1 MSNLSMND
9 LFSVRDQVIIITGA
23 GGALAGATARHLAT
37 QGATTVLLGRNL
49 EKLETVAASIRSVT
63 PGAATLPLSADV
75 LDRAALESVRL
86 RVLAE
91 YGRID
96 ALING
101 AGGNMPGATIPPGK
115 NFFDLDPVAFREVL
129 DLNLTGTVL
138 PTLVF
143 AEPMSAVGRGV
154 IVNFSSVSA
163 VRALTRVIGYSA
175 AKSGV
180 ENFTRWLAVDLAKKT
195 SGGIRVNAVMPGFF
209 LGDQNRSLLTNDD
222 GLLTAR
228 GETIIAQTPFGRF
241 GKAAELN
248 GAVQYLLSPASSFV
262 TGTVLVIDGGFTAFS
277 GV

>member
-1 MSNLSMND
+1 MNT
-9 LFSVRDQVIIITGA
+9 LFSVRDHIIIITGA
-23 GGALAGATARHLAT
+23 GGALAGTTARHLAS
-37 QGATTVLLGRNL
+37 QGAITVLLGRGL
-49 EKLETVAASIRSVT
+49 EKLEAVASSIRSAT
-63 PGAATLPLSADV
+63 PDAITLPLSVDV
-75 LDRAALESVRL
+75 LDRAALEAVRT

-101 AGGNMPGATIPPGK
+101 AGGNMPGATIAPEK
-115 NFFDLDPVAFREVL
+115 SFFDLDPTAFREVI

-138 PTLVF
+138 PTMIF
-143 AEPMSAVGRGV
+143 AEPMNAAGRGA
-154 IVNFSSVSA
+154 IVNYSSVSA

-209 LGDQNRSLLTNDD
+209 LGDQNRALLTNPD
-222 GLLTAR
+222 GSLTAR
-228 GETIIAQTPFGRF
+228 GQTIIHQTPFGRF
-241 GKAAELN
+241 GQAEELN
-248 GAVQYLLSPASSFV
+248 GAIQYLLSPASAFV
-262 TGTVLVIDGGFTAFS
+262 TGTVLTIDGGFTAFS